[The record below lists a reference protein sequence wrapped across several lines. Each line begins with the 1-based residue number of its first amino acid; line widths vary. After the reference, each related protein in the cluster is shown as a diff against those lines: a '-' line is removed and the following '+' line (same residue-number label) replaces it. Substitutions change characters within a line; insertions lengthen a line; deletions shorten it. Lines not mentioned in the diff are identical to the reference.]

1 MRNKIGNGI
10 LIFGIMLALYVSG
23 WLMIIKPI
31 SDCCLAY
38 KAGLLTLAMIGWA
51 ALKFLLSATVA
62 WIIVWIAS
70 VIRLFVVK

>member
-38 KAGLLTLAMIGWA
+38 KAGLLRWQ
-51 ALKFLLSATVA
+51 
-62 WIIVWIAS
+62 
-70 VIRLFVVK
+70 

>member
-1 MRNKIGNGI
+1 M
-10 LIFGIMLALYVSG
+10 
-23 WLMIIKPI
+23 LMILKPI

>member
-10 LIFGIMLALYVSG
+10 LIFGIILALYVSD

-38 KAGLLTLAMIGWA
+38 KAGLLTFAMIG
-51 ALKFLLSATVA
+51 
-62 WIIVWIAS
+62 
-70 VIRLFVVK
+70 

>member
-31 SDCCLAY
+31 SDCYLAY
-38 KAGLLTLAMIGWA
+38 KAGLLTSVMIGWA
-51 ALKFLLSATVA
+51 ALKFFLSATVA

-70 VIRLFVVK
+70 VIRLFVAK

>member
-31 SDCCLAY
+31 SDCYLAY
-38 KAGLLTLAMIGWA
+38 KAGLLTSVMICWA

-62 WIIVWIAS
+62 WIIVWVAS
-70 VIRLFVVK
+70 VVRLFVVK